1 MYFTHNLI
9 GGKVCDELSLKESE
23 KVFKA
28 VHCFK
33 VHLLMSRYVGSIQTE
48 LCLP

>member
-1 MYFTHNLI
+1 MYFSHNSI
-9 GGKVCDELSLKESE
+9 GGSVCDELSSREAE
-23 KVFKA
+23 QVFKA

-33 VHLLMSRYVGSIQTE
+33 VHLLMSRFVGSIQTK

>member
-1 MYFTHNLI
+1 MYCTHNLI

-23 KVFKA
+23 KVFNA
-28 VHCFK
+28 VHYFK
-33 VHLLMSRYVGSIQTE
+33 VHLLMSRFVGSIQTK